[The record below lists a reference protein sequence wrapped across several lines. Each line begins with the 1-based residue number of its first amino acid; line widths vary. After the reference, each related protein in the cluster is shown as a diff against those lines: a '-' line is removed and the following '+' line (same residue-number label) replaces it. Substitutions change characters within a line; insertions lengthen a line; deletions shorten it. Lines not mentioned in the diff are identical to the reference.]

1 MIMSLFVK
9 VFSFL
14 IPIIMIIMG
23 IKMWFLPVRTINP
36 HHGYHSRKSM
46 LSQDAWDYA
55 QACMGKTWT
64 LVGIALIFVTIFLL
78 PRIALSD
85 INTLIT
91 ILSIQ
96 IVFLFLPMA
105 WVEIAL
111 GRFDQ

>member
-1 MIMSLFVK
+1 MSLFVK

-64 LVGIALIFVTIFLL
+64 LVGIALILL
-78 PRIALSD
+78 LFS
-85 INTLIT
+85 IT
-91 ILSIQ
+91 TNCS
-96 IVFLFLPMA
+96 F
-105 WVEIAL
+105 
-111 GRFDQ
+111 

>member
-1 MIMSLFVK
+1 
-9 VFSFL
+9 
-14 IPIIMIIMG
+14 
-23 IKMWFLPVRTINP
+23 
-36 HHGYHSRKSM
+36 
-46 LSQDAWDYA
+46 
-55 QACMGKTWT
+55 MGKTWT